1 MTKIAICIPHMA
13 EYYATDFMHSLLM
26 LHRPIETSTIVQ
38 GIKPLDSARNHIAAQ
53 ALADKAVT
61 HLLWIDS
68 DMSFRNAPDALTR
81 LLAHH
86 VPIVSALYY
95 SKDFPFRPHA
105 YKADGKGRYEP
116 IQDYPEGLFAAD
128 GVGLGFCLIQREVFE
143 KLPPPY
149 FHYDEATKLG
159 EHLYFSKKAREH
171 FDIQVDGS
179 LKLFHLRTEAFGEGH
194 FKTARH
200 LIQSGQIPDTPS
212 P

>member
-1 MTKIAICIPHMA
+1 MNVLLQRRH
-13 EYYATDFMHSLLM
+13 TDPVLARWLPASHFCHTHAGCHALFNS
-26 LHRPIETSTIVQ
+26 
-38 GIKPLDSARNHIAAQ
+38 DSG
-53 ALADKAVT
+53 LA
-61 HLLWIDS
+61 
-68 DMSFRNAPDALTR
+68 P
-81 LLAHH
+81 
-86 VPIVSALYY
+86 
-95 SKDFPFRPHA
+95 